1 MPDGYS
7 HKKGS
12 SMENEINRE
21 YATSIIMTEGGQPIQ
36 LTLIG
41 SGNTCLVYR
50 TEHNDIIK
58 EFSPVIGGRA
68 TMSRKQS
75 ANGPLSII
83 ESLSALDR
91 SIVKDRFES
100 FSEEYSLVKELYS
113 GFQERNDNMFLI
125 PEQKRDTSLGLCH
138 WCRYTGGNTLS
149 AVFDEYRAQSKT
161 FQDYVELV
169 LPLVITLFDE
179 LNFYHSRDI
188 LNLDVKPDNLYAIK
202 FNGKY
207 IGIRNLDFGS
217 ARRASDL
224 IEQIRD
230 FAEQNSHLPQSLLIL
245 QISSKFFASSMPYYD
260 ENRIDSVILQ
270 CIEGRVGDSEIIRQ
284 LKLLDILAA
293 WKVLLYALSGEIPVR
308 SSMVCESD
316 AVYAQFMSLCRTYR
330 LSESPFVFENY
341 NVFFTLYMIM
351 GRSFKGRL
359 QYKLSA
365 AEIRDSLSDVLCILQ
380 GIDEN
385 SRTERQ
391 ILADLGNRALIR
403 NEDLLKRRGLGSVA
417 EILDFWKQ
425 KTGASHPPSPQDLL
439 WYLRFG
445 RVHAEYAGK
454 VLPLQV
460 AQPIDPSL
468 FAEVVVSRCRYVVE
482 LSQSADGLRIE
493 DSPLTQVWRDLE
505 DGESL
510 FVKGA
515 ACTGKSTAM
524 RVLEAE
530 LIRAGQP
537 VFYYDCKDVG
547 RDDVPE
553 IGNELEGDV
562 ARIYM
567 IDGLDEL
574 SDEFLP
580 DMMEALGRLQRRGC
594 RLIISSRTDLPE
606 AELKMQAFT
615 PAELQPLTAQAIRYA
630 TAEPEMPDEICALIC
645 NPMLLNVY
653 VELKQGRVTQ
663 ASLILKYFEKL
674 LQSKGTDLPA
684 EWVAER
690 LGAHLLGRAYG
701 ASAPYLPGAF
711 RGIFE
716 QKNSEIGISASA
728 EQYESFCMAVYL
740 EKCMTDHPELLLTDA
755 MERLLWLNADR
766 GQVPLTPE
774 QTEAVCRYTAELLT
788 KEPEKIQK
796 PVIAKLEKVAMA
808 AMAKPEVPKGKVEK
822 AVMVEKAAEA
832 ATLMLSVLFPKELND

>member
-1 MPDGYS
+1 
-7 HKKGS
+7 
-12 SMENEINRE
+12 MENEINRE
-21 YATSIIMTEGGQPIQ
+21 SATSIIMTDGGQPIK

-58 EFSPVIGGRA
+58 EFSPVIGGRVA
-68 TMSRKQS
+68 MSRKQS
-75 ANGPLSII
+75 ANGPLSMI
-83 ESLSALDR
+83 EGLSALDR
-91 SIVKDRFES
+91 SIVTERFKS
-100 FSEEYSLVKELYS
+100 FTEEYSLVKELYS

-179 LNFYHSRDI
+179 LEFYHSRDI
-188 LNLDVKPDNLYAIK
+188 LNLDVKPDNLFAIK

-224 IEQIRD
+224 IKQIRD
-230 FAEQNSHLPQSLLIL
+230 FAKQNSHLPQSLLIL

-260 ENRIDSVILQ
+260 ENRIDSLILQ
-270 CIEGRVGDSEIIRQ
+270 CLEGKTGDSEIISQ
-284 LKLLDILAA
+284 LKLLDVLAA
-293 WKVLLYALSGEIPVR
+293 WKVLLYAMSGEIPVR

-330 LSESPFVFENY
+330 LSESPFVFESY

-391 ILADLGNRALIR
+391 ILADLRNRALTR
-403 NEDLLKRRGLGSVA
+403 NETLLKRHGLRSVA
-417 EILDFWKQ
+417 EILDFWKN

-445 RVHAEYAGK
+445 CVHAEYAGR
-454 VLPLQV
+454 VQPLQV
-460 AQPIDPSL
+460 ARPIDPSL
-468 FAEVVVSRCRYVVE
+468 FADVAVSRYRYVVD
-482 LSQSADGLRIE
+482 LSGENGVRIE
-493 DSPLTQVWRDLE
+493 DSPLTQVWRDLKE
-505 DGESL
+505 DESL

-515 ACTGKSTAM
+515 ACTGKSTVM

-530 LIRAGQP
+530 LIRQGQP

-547 RDDVPE
+547 RDDMPE

-580 DMMEALGRLQRRGC
+580 DMMEMLAHLQRCGC
-594 RLIISSRTDLPE
+594 RLIISSRTELPE
-606 AELKMQAFT
+606 SELKMQAFVS
-615 PAELQPLTAQAIRYA
+615 AELQSLSAQAVKLAAQEQEMSDETCVLIR
-630 TAEPEMPDEICALIC
+630 
-645 NPMLLNVY
+645 NPLLLNVY
-653 VELKQGRVTQ
+653 KEMKQEDVTQ
-663 ASLILKYFEKL
+663 AGLILKYFEKL

-690 LGAHLLGRAYG
+690 LGACLLGRAYG
-701 ASAPYLPGAF
+701 ASAPYIPGAF
-711 RGIFE
+711 RGVFE
-716 QKNSEIGISASA
+716 QTDGEICISASE

-740 EKCMTDHPELLLTDA
+740 EKCMADHPELLMTDA
-755 MERLLWLNADR
+755 MARLLSLNGDR
-766 GQVPLTPE
+766 GQTPLSFE
-774 QTEAVCRYTAELLT
+774 QMATVCRYTAQLLM
-788 KEPEKIQK
+788 KEPEKVK
-796 PVIAKLEKVAMA
+796 ERVVAKLETVETAATVEMEIMA
-808 AMAKPEVPKGKVEK
+808 VPEVKVENPANINIVNIANAVK
-822 AVMVEKAAEA
+822 AEQAAVA
-832 ATLMLSVLFPKELND
+832 ANLILDVLDPQN